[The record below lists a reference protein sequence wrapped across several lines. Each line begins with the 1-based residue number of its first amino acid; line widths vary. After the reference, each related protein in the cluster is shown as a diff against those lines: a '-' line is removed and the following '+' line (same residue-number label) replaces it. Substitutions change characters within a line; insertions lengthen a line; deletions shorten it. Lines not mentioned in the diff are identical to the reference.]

1 MRSDVD
7 RVVLDTYQLVS
18 GLLTPRGAQ
27 AELLDAWRDRRF
39 LLITSPFIL
48 SEVDEVLSR
57 PPLRHKYHL
66 KKEQIERF
74 LTLLRMDSLQVPGG
88 MKPQVCRD
96 PDDDLILG
104 CAVEGQA
111 DFLVTGDQDLL
122 VLREYR
128 GIRILTARHYIER
141 LRLGR

>member
-1 MRSDVD
+1 VQSGVD
-7 RVVLDTYQLVS
+7 RVVLDTNQIVS
-18 GLLTPRGAQ
+18 GLLARHGAQ

-39 LLITSPFIL
+39 LLLTSHFLL
-48 SEVDEVLSR
+48 SEVEEVLSR
-57 PPLRHKYHL
+57 PVLRQKYHL
-66 KKEQIERF
+66 QKEQIERF

-88 MKPQVCRD
+88 VRLQVCRD

-128 GIRILTARHYIER
+128 SIRILTARHYIEH